1 VAAAL
6 RGDRR
11 LAFRIIVKSNSG
23 GRFPART
30 GERNLILAVRM
41 SELLAALQ
49 ERGERNPYGA
59 AARQVADEWHIGS
72 STVEKAYEQ
81 NREVARDIRKWA
93 PQLRKL
99 MENWRKT
106 HEIDQS

>member
-1 VAAAL
+1 L
-6 RGDRR
+6 F
-11 LAFRIIVKSNSG
+11 FRIIVKSNSG

-30 GERNLILAVRM
+30 GERNLILAGRM
-41 SELLAALQ
+41 SKLLAALQ
-49 ERGERNPYGA
+49 ERGERDPYGA